1 MEMRGKKE
9 DNDLANYYELFKTK
23 GTKWLTPERL
33 NAHLDKFKFLSK
45 KQNVTCLQLADM
57 IAYPIAR
64 YVLNPRAVNLSYDVF
79 QCNIFTDRDAMLGLK
94 VIPKGV

>member
-9 DNDLANYYELFKTK
+9 DRILTNYYDTFRIR

-33 NAHLDKFKFLSK
+33 NSHLEEFTFRSK
-45 KQNVTCLQLADM
+45 KSNLVGLQIADL

-64 YVLNPRAVNLSYDVF
+64 YVLNPNAINMAFEILR
-79 QCNIFTDRDAMLGLK
+79 CNIFSSQDKLLGLK
-94 VIPKGV
+94 VIPKWS